1 MLIDS
6 VVDFQ
11 EVKNGDR
18 GLYRCRVDFQ
28 AAPTR
33 NSKANLTVIGKKK
46 FMLAI
51 NNYWYKVS
59 GIICQN
65 KKSFDESSLIKLN
78 RDSTIEPLALH
89 KLHQAKSAPEPEP
102 YPIKLSAV
110 ASICSLIR

>member
-33 NSKANLTVIGKKK
+33 NSKANLTVIGKKIFTIIGIRPVEK
-46 FMLAI
+46 F
-51 NNYWYKVS
+51 V
-59 GIICQN
+59 
-65 KKSFDESSLIKLN
+65 KKSLLMK
-78 RDSTIEPLALH
+78 
-89 KLHQAKSAPEPEP
+89 
-102 YPIKLSAV
+102 
-110 ASICSLIR
+110 